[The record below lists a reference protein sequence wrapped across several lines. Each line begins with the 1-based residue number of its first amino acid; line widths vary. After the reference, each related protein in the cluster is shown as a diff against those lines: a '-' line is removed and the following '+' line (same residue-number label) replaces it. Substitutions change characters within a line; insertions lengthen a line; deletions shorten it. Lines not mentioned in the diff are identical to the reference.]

1 MEELERMQ
9 PPGSAESG
17 QGYVGEGG
25 PEPPGSAE
33 LGQGCVGER
42 GPEPPGRPSRGGAGG
57 ERLEVVAGALDR
69 VRAAWLS
76 GPRDAHS
83 LLCPL
88 PQLVAAIVF
97 VSFGVVAAFCCALV
111 DGVFAARHIVSLPPF
126 ALRGCRGSDTPA
138 ESQPRPRALWRLPP
152 RPADAGSP
160 ANVFP
165 RSLQSGPST
174 RVHVPVREHMRAHTH
189 AHDSQA
195 HTVHHALVCFPHTRA
210 RTHTHTHAHVR
221 TQTQAHTHLCAVHA
235 HTAHAYVYT
244 GTLTCYCASV
254 HSGTHS
260 RTHAHVRVSTLTH
273 ACVQTPWRTRVHTR
287 ALTGLGISAGVPV
300 CSSQL

>member
-1 MEELERMQ
+1 MQ
-9 PPGSAESG
+9 PLAPGPLALLDTTEGFARRKKDALWS
-17 QGYVGEGG
+17 VG
-25 PEPPGSAE
+25 
-33 LGQGCVGER
+33 
-42 GPEPPGRPSRGGAGG
+42 
-57 ERLEVVAGALDR
+57 
-69 VRAAWLS
+69 
-76 GPRDAHS
+76 S
-83 LLCPL
+83 LLVVSAAILTVGLAATTRTENVTMGGYYPGIIL
-88 PQLVAAIVF
+88 GFGAFLGITGLNLVENRKQMLVAAIVF

-111 DGVFAARHIVSLPPF
+111 DGVFVARHIVSLPPF